1 MNADAQTRG
10 AASQSSGA
18 HGPTEGPRDGS
29 FDRSGEGVLRR
40 GYLWARTVARW
51 TASGLFF
58 FTACPALVVLGM
70 VIDPRSNDGPQRW
83 LSRNLVRLAGARVK
97 VKFSPGFDK
106 SRTSFF
112 VSNHVNLFDP
122 FVLYGAVP
130 QFVRGLEL
138 ESHFRIPAYGWMMKR
153 FGNVPVPEGTRP
165 SDLKRMW
172 RLARAAVNSGVS
184 LIVFPE
190 GKRTITG
197 RVGEFHDGGFRMAQQ
212 FGVPVVPVSMVGSFE
227 FNRKTSWLL
236 RPATIVVYFHD
247 TIETAKLDKSEV
259 PRLRERVREIIAAP
273 IHAAIDA
280 RAPEAER
287 SAMETWPPASSR

>member
-1 MNADAQTRG
+1 MNADVVTRG
-10 AASQSSGA
+10 GAAQPG
-18 HGPTEGPRDGS
+18 GTQEPREGR
-29 FDRSGEGVLRR
+29 RGEPGESVLRR
-40 GYLWARTVARW
+40 GYLWARTLARW
-51 TASGLFF
+51 TACGLFF
-58 FTACPALVVLGM
+58 FTACPVLVLLGM
-70 VIDPRSNDGPQRW
+70 LIDPRSNDGPQRW
-83 LSRNLVRLAGARVK
+83 LSRNIVRLAGARVE
-97 VKFSPGFDK
+97 VKFSPGFDTR
-106 SRTSFF
+106 RTSFF

-165 SDLKRMW
+165 SELKRMW
-172 RLARAAVNSGVS
+172 RLARAAVESGVS

-197 RVGEFHDGGFRMAQQ
+197 RVGGFHDGGFRMAQQ

-236 RPATIVVYFHD
+236 RPETIVVYFHD
-247 TIETAKLDKSEV
+247 TIETATLDKNDV
-259 PRLRERVREIIAAP
+259 PGLRERVREIVAAP
-273 IHAAIDA
+273 VHAAMDFGT
-280 RAPEAER
+280 REAER
-287 SAMETWPPASSR
+287 SAPETSPPPAAR